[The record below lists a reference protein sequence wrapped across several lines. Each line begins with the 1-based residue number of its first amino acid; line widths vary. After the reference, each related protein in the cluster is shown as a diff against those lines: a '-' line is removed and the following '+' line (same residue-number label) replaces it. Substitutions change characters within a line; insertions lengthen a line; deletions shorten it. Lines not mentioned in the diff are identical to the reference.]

1 MMLSKKPLLSV
12 FLISILASGAVVA
25 EDKPVLRAGHAS
37 LKEWVL
43 PPVTGT
49 KENTLNAARIDL
61 GRHLF
66 FDPRLSGEGNMSCGT
81 CHNPALGW
89 SDGLPTAKG
98 VKSAIL
104 GRASP
109 TIINSA
115 FNTIMMWDGRKKD
128 LEEQAMGPMEA
139 NVEMN
144 MDTVRLFKWL
154 NESPGYRKLFEAAY
168 PGEGINAGTLS
179 KGMASF
185 ERTVV
190 MNDTPF
196 DKWLAGDAKAMTAQ
210 QVHGFDVFLDAS
222 KGNCAACHSAPN
234 FTDNGFHNVG
244 LASWGSP
251 NPDMGR
257 FAQKPITR
265 MKGAFKTP
273 ELRGIA
279 LTAPYFHDGSAKTL
293 KDVVNHYAKGGEVTT
308 NIDPNIQPLKLSDQD
323 KDDLV
328 AFLNALTGTTPS
340 VIIPTLP
347 Q

>member
-1 MMLSKKPLLSV
+1 MMAAIKSV
-12 FLISILASGAVVA
+12 LFLFLTSLFATGAVAA
-25 EDKPVLRAGHAS
+25 EDKPVLQAGHPS
-37 LKEWVL
+37 LKEWIL
-43 PPVTGT
+43 PAAPAP
-49 KENTLNAARIDL
+49 KENTPNAARVDL

-81 CHNPALGW
+81 CHNPGLGW

-98 VKSAIL
+98 VKSSVL

-128 LEEQAMGPMEA
+128 LEDQAMGPMEA

-144 MDTVRLFKWL
+144 MDTVKLFKWL

-168 PGEGINAGTLS
+168 PGEGINATTLS
-179 KGMASF
+179 KGMATF

-196 DKWLAGDAKAMTAQ
+196 DRWLAGDAKAMTAQ
-210 QVHGFDVFLDAS
+210 QVHGFDVFLDAG

-257 FAQKPITR
+257 FAQKPIAR

-279 LTAPYFHDGSAKTL
+279 LTAPYFHDGSARTL
-293 KDVVNHYAKGGEVTT
+293 KDAVNHYAKGGEITT
-308 NIDPNIQPLKLSDQD
+308 NIDPNIQPLKLSEQD

-328 AFLNALTGTTPS
+328 AFMNALTGTTPP
-340 VIIPTLP
+340 ITIPTLP